1 LWGVLYSFA
10 YSIAIAGIVG
20 FVVGHLNLLVRA
32 RIEEASV
39 NTAISFTVPFLA
51 AIPAEELGA
60 SGLVAAVVAGLV
72 TGHHAPQF
80 LSPQHRLSDSQNW
93 RTVELILEGA
103 VFLVMGL
110 ELSAIVGDVGADTTS
125 IGVAAGLAV
134 VALLLTI
141 LVRAAYMAPLLAG
154 LKSRASRGERMKPWI
169 AATQD
174 RFDDPEAAE
183 KASERFGNRRMP
195 LAARMDRFRTRLR
208 RLVAD
213 IDYLLAQPLGWR
225 EGTIIV
231 WAGMRGAITLAAA
244 QTLPED
250 TPSRSLLILVAFL
263 VATSSLLLQ
272 GGALAPLISLVKPAG
287 MDDSVIRDERLRLM
301 ALLE

>member
-1 LWGVLYSFA
+1 V
-10 YSIAIAGIVG
+10 
-20 FVVGHLNLLVRA
+20 
-32 RIEEASV
+32 
-39 NTAISFTVPFLA
+39 
-51 AIPAEELGA
+51 
-60 SGLVAAVVAGLV
+60 
-72 TGHHAPQF
+72 
-80 LSPQHRLSDSQNW
+80 
-93 RTVELILEGA
+93 
-103 VFLVMGL
+103 
-110 ELSAIVGDVGADTTS
+110 
-125 IGVAAGLAV
+125 GLAV

-141 LVRAAYMAPLLAG
+141 LVRAAYVALLLAG

-169 AATQD
+169 AATQNG
-174 RFDDPEAAE
+174 FDDPEAAE

-195 LAARMDRFRTRLR
+195 SVARMDRFRARLR

-213 IDYLLAQPLGWR
+213 TDYLLAQPLGWR

-272 GGALAPLISLVKPAG
+272 GGTLAPLISLVKPAG
-287 MDDSVIRDERLRLM
+287 MDESVIHDERLRLM
-301 ALLE
+301 ACWSRPLRWSRRNVASILHGYRARVWSG